1 MLRTLPKAFSRAT
14 ISQVETSQVCSTNS
28 DWPPIQSWLQWS
40 APYPTLSAALGP
52 SVACSAYEGLTY
64 ILWKV
69 VIWEIVNLVSCHL
82 RNCHLGSRSWK
93 NAFGKAPFT
102 PLKLCLMKHNWDKN
116 VFIFDNWV
124 FSILVSLQKW
134 LLHIS
139 ICCRKTCRN
148 YQK

>member
-14 ISQVETSQVCSTNS
+14 ISQVATSQVSSTNS
-28 DWPPIQSWLQWS
+28 DWPPYTIL
-40 APYPTLSAALGP
+40 AAVLGPYPTLSAALGP
-52 SVACSAYEGLTY
+52 SVACSTYEGLTY

-82 RNCHLGSRSWK
+82 RNCHLESGSWK
-93 NAFGKAPFT
+93 NGFGKVPFT
-102 PLKLCLMKHNWDKN
+102 PLKLCLVKHNWAKN
-116 VFIFDNWV
+116 VFILDNWV
-124 FSILVSLQKW
+124 FSIVVSLQKW